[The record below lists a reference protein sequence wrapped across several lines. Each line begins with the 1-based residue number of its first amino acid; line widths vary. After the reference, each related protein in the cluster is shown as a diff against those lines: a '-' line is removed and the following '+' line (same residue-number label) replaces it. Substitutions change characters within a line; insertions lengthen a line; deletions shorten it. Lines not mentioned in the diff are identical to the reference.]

1 MDVHELF
8 EQHRKEIDDA
18 KVALCLC
25 NYEQAVLMLYL
36 AYASNR
42 QLLEQ
47 VDSMKLEARTA
58 KRPAGKDSGGPQQ

>member
-1 MDVHELF
+1 MEVHELI

-25 NYEQAVLMLYL
+25 NYEQATLMLYL

-47 VDSMKLEARTA
+47 VNAMKLSARTTA
-58 KRPAGKDSGGPQQ
+58 PPAGQSSGGP

>member
-1 MDVHELF
+1 MEVHELI

-18 KVALCLC
+18 KVALSLC

-42 QLLEQ
+42 RLLEQ
-47 VDSMKLEARTA
+47 VDAMKLAARATA
-58 KRPAGKDSGGPQQ
+58 RPAGD

>member
-1 MDVHELF
+1 MEVHKLI
-8 EQHRKEIDDA
+8 EQHRKEIDEA

-47 VDSMKLEARTA
+47 VDAMKLAARA
-58 KRPAGKDSGGPQQ
+58 AERPAGETVGGP

>member
-1 MDVHELF
+1 MEVHELI

-25 NYEQAVLMLYL
+25 NYEEAVLMLYL

-47 VDSMKLEARTA
+47 VNAMKLAARATA
-58 KRPAGKDSGGPQQ
+58 HPGGD